1 MSEQSVALQTHYV
14 PPATTSGPRRI
25 IRALVRFA
33 RSKPLGAAGGIL
45 VLILVLMALLAPLL
59 ATHDPDRNSAAILA
73 GPSGEHI
80 FGTDRFGRDVF
91 SRILYGARISLWVGI
106 VSLSIG
112 TIAGTIL
119 ALISGY
125 FGGKTD
131 FIIQRVMDSLLAFP
145 ALVLALA
152 IVSTLGQSTTNV
164 MAAIGVIIIPG
175 TTRVVRSSVL
185 VAREEMYVDAAR
197 TLGCSDLRIMF
208 RHILPNV
215 TAPIIVLVT
224 VGLGNAIIIEASLS
238 FLGLGT
244 PPPTASWGRD
254 LADWRG
260 WWTTNPHLFWPP
272 ALAISLAVFGFN
284 LLGDALRDVLD
295 PRLRNR

>member
-1 MSEQSVALQTHYV
+1 
-14 PPATTSGPRRI
+14 RI

-145 ALVLALA
+145 ALVL
-152 IVSTLGQSTTNV
+152 
-164 MAAIGVIIIPG
+164 
-175 TTRVVRSSVL
+175 
-185 VAREEMYVDAAR
+185 
-197 TLGCSDLRIMF
+197 
-208 RHILPNV
+208 
-215 TAPIIVLVT
+215 
-224 VGLGNAIIIEASLS
+224 
-238 FLGLGT
+238 
-244 PPPTASWGRD
+244 
-254 LADWRG
+254 
-260 WWTTNPHLFWPP
+260 
-272 ALAISLAVFGFN
+272 
-284 LLGDALRDVLD
+284 
-295 PRLRNR
+295 